1 MEVTHRQ
8 NRLRFA
14 YTHFKSCDQS
24 LNVMKTHAM
33 LISTKPKHKTLINQ
47 GDSLKL
53 KIRNDDLEVAQ
64 KTKYLGVQ
72 IDNKLHWKEQIKTVS
87 SKVSRAIGFVKHAKS
102 ILPENTLRNMYTG
115 IVEPHFRYCCSVWG
129 CCGLTE
135 INQLQKLQNR
145 AARVITGSRFDAPG
159 LPLVKRLGWKTID
172 ELISSESNIMV
183 FKTLHGLAPQCM
195 SNLFTKTSQ
204 LTSRNLR
211 NSATDLRVPK
221 KKSTNGQ
228 KCFSFRGAK
237 SWNGLSA
244 ENASTM
250 YKFKRFDNQ

>member
-1 MEVTHRQ
+1 M
-8 NRLRFA
+8 
-14 YTHFKSCDQS
+14 
-24 LNVMKTHAM
+24 
-33 LISTKPKHKTLINQ
+33 
-47 GDSLKL
+47 
-53 KIRNDDLEVAQ
+53 Q

-72 IDNKLHWKEQIKTVS
+72 IDNKLYWKEHIKTVS
-87 SKVSRAIGFVKHAKS
+87 SKVSRAIGFLKHAKS
-102 ILPENTLRNMYTG
+102 FLPEKTLRTMYTG
-115 IVEPHFRYCCSVWG
+115 IVEPHFHYCCSVWG

-135 INQLQKLQNR
+135 INHLQKLQNR
-145 AARVITGSRFDAPG
+145 AARIITGSRFDAPG

-183 FKTLHGLAPQCM
+183 FKSLHGLAPQYM

-211 NSATDLRVPK
+211 NPATDLRVPK

-244 ENASTM
+244 EHKNASTI
-250 YKFKRFDNQ
+250 YNFRRVENQ